1 MKEIF
6 IMKKHLSSLA
16 AVAAAAAM
24 CAMVSASASAADWS
38 QTGYADDDPST
49 VSIVSTSADGVVF
62 TQTTDGV
69 AAKARITLDQVLADP
84 ADVSKLYSGTWT
96 VVYHGL
102 AGSDIQ
108 GVGGGCYAGT
118 CNSTTYW
125 LSPEFNEDGTVTWDD
140 EVSVEDSFKYLLPSQ
155 VPTDAASTE
164 YVFMDWANANLVS
177 NNVTI
182 EIKDLK
188 LFDKDGNEIAQK
200 EYSGAAETATE
211 EAAPAEDA
219 AVEET
224 AAEEVAVEETTEAAP
239 EADATTPVAATGNT
253 AAASIAAVMAVAGA
267 AALISKRK

>member
-1 MKEIF
+1 
-6 IMKKHLSSLA
+6 MKKHLSSLA

-38 QTGYADDDPST
+38 KTGYADDDPST

-84 ADVSKLYSGTWT
+84 ADVSNIYSGSWT

-140 EVSVEDSFKYLLPSQ
+140 EVTVEDSFKYLLPSQ

-200 EYSGAAETATE
+200 EYSGAAEAATE

-224 AAEEVAVEETTEAAP
+224 ASEEVAVEDTAVEETTEAAP
-239 EADATTPVAATGNT
+239 EADTTTPVAATGNT

>member
-1 MKEIF
+1 
-6 IMKKHLSSLA
+6 MKKHLSSLA

-24 CAMVSASASAADWS
+24 CAMVSTSASAADWS

-69 AAKARITLDQVLADP
+69 AAKARITLDQILANPDD
-84 ADVSKLYSGTWT
+84 ASKLYSGTWT

-140 EVSVEDSFKYLLPSQ
+140 EVTVEDSFKYLLPSQ

-200 EYSGAAETATE
+200 EYSGAAEAATE
-211 EAAPAEDA
+211 EAAPVED
-219 AVEET
+219 T
-224 AAEEVAVEETTEAAP
+224 AAEEAAVEDTAVEETTEAAP
-239 EADATTPVAATGNT
+239 EADTTTPVAATGNT

>member
-1 MKEIF
+1 
-6 IMKKHLSSLA
+6 MKKHLSSLA

-24 CAMVSASASAADWS
+24 CAMVSASASAADW
-38 QTGYADDDPST
+38 
-49 VSIVSTSADGVVF
+49 
-62 TQTTDGV
+62 
-69 AAKARITLDQVLADP
+69 ARITLDQVLADP

-164 YVFMDWANANLVS
+164 YVFMDWANANFVS

-200 EYSGAAETATE
+200 EYSGAAEAATE

-224 AAEEVAVEETTEAAP
+224 AAEEVAAEETTEAAP

-253 AAASIAAVMAVAGA
+253 AAASIAAVMAVAGT

>member
-1 MKEIF
+1 
-6 IMKKHLSSLA
+6 MKKHLSSLA

-24 CAMVSASASAADWS
+24 CAMVSVSASAADWS

-49 VSIVSTSADGVVF
+49 VNIISTSADGVVF

-69 AAKARITLDQVLADP
+69 AAKARITLDQMLADP
-84 ADVSKLYSGTWT
+84 ADASKLYSGTWT

-140 EVSVEDSFKYLLPSQ
+140 EVTVEDSFKYLLPSQ
-155 VPTDAASTE
+155 VPSDASATE

-200 EYSGAAETATE
+200 EYSGAAE
-211 EAAPAEDA
+211 AAPAEDT

-224 AAEEVAVEETTEAAP
+224 AAAEETTEAAP
-239 EADATTPVAATGNT
+239 EADTTTPVAATGNT

>member
-1 MKEIF
+1 
-6 IMKKHLSSLA
+6 MKKHLSSLA

-69 AAKARITLDQVLADP
+69 AAKARITLDQILADP
-84 ADVSKLYSGTWT
+84 ADASKLYSGTWT

-164 YVFMDWANANLVS
+164 YVFMDWANANFVS

-200 EYSGAAETATE
+200 EYSGAAEAATE

-224 AAEEVAVEETTEAAP
+224 AAEEVAAEETTEAAP